1 MRAVMTI
8 KYPAGTRQ
16 NNSVQNTIRT
26 GKTTKKALTFG
37 KRGMGLEDEINEAN
51 DYYLANRLAV
61 VHKKPTP
68 ITIVKVDY
76 PARAAAKIT
85 EAYFKQASTTDY
97 NGVYQGRYIDFDAKE
112 TKNKTSFPLKN
123 FHPHQITHLANILS
137 QGGIGFVIIK
147 FTTLN
152 EGYVYPA
159 SSLIKQWQDLKGKQS
174 ISYRDIVTQGYL
186 IPESLN
192 PSLDYLKAVDLMLE
206 SLK

>member
-1 MRAVMTI
+1 MKAVMTI
-8 KYPAGTRQ
+8 KYPAGTRHK
-16 NNSVQNTIRT
+16 NSVQNTIRT
-26 GKTTKKALTFG
+26 GKTTKKALIFG

-123 FHPHQITHLANILS
+123 FHQHQITHLANILS

-159 SSLIKQWQDLKGKQS
+159 SALVKQWQNLKGKQS
-174 ISYRDIVTQGYL
+174 ISYHDIMTHGYI

-192 PSLDYLKAVDLMLE
+192 PSLDYLKAVDMMLE